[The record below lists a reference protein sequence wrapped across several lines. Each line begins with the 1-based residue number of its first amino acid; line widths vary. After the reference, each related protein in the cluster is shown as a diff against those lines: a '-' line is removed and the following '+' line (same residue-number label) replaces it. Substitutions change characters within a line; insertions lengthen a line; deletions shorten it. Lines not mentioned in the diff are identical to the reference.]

1 MVLPHLLWRRQID
14 QMLDVRDGKT
24 ISVNKLASEIMTP
37 ALPSM
42 SKTCF
47 AFPIPANHT
56 AGSNSLYPEYASTR
70 RYPASIRR
78 PRIPYS
84 P

>member
-1 MVLPHLLWRRQID
+1 
-14 QMLDVRDGKT
+14 
-24 ISVNKLASEIMTP
+24 
-37 ALPSM
+37 M

-56 AGSNSLYPEYASTR
+56 VGRNSLYPDDVFTR
-70 RYPASIRR
+70 RYPARIRR

>member
-1 MVLPHLLWRRQID
+1 
-14 QMLDVRDGKT
+14 MLDFCDGKT
-24 ISVNKLASEIMTP
+24 ISVDKPAREIMTP

-56 AGSNSLYPEYASTR
+56 VGRNSLYPDDASTR
-70 RYPASIRR
+70 RYPARSRR

-84 P
+84 PGLCILLVL